1 MLYDLSRDYRR
12 LNVNRLAGVSKRRL
26 FGSIIHDSQLEFID
40 QTSALIQEYRKRQ
53 VAPHLRLSQL
63 LQRLEF
69 DRCHLIEVLL

>member
-26 FGSIIHDSQLEFID
+26 FGATIHDSQLDFID
-40 QTSALIQEYRKRQ
+40 QTSALIQEYRKRL
-53 VAPHLRLSQL
+53 VTGQL

-69 DRCHLIEVLL
+69 DRCHLSEAFL